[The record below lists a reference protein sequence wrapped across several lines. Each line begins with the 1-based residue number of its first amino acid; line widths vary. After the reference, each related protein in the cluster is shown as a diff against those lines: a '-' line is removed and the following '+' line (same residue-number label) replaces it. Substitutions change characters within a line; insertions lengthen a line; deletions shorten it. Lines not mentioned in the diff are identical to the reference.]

1 MEFEGVTY
9 TSEALVD
16 AEETVAERRIFK
28 RAVVRER
35 DEMMQKNKLA
45 KPPTLQELKVEMTA
59 LNTYATTFPNIFK
72 LLDILLTLPVGTA
85 TVERSFSQMKMVN
98 TRLHSRLNDVNLTRL
113 MRIAIEG
120 PQLSKTDFSEIL
132 DNLKKLP

>member
-16 AEETVAERRIFK
+16 AEETVAEWRIFK
-28 RAVVRER
+28 RAIVRER

-45 KPPTLQELKVEMTA
+45 KPPTLQELKVEMMA

-120 PQLSKTDFSEIL
+120 PQLIL
-132 DNLKKLP
+132 VKFLTF